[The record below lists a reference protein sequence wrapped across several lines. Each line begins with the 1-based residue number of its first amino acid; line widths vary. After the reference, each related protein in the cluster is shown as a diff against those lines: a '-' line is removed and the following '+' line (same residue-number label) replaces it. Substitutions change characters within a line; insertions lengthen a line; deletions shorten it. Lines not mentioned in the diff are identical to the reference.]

1 MENLT
6 NITTATELATGQIVA
21 RSFTDS
27 RSLYIQDNLPNAYQM
42 EARTD
47 GWRVATTEFGAQW
60 VRLTGTGKWSA
71 QWNTF
76 AARVERAEMTTETV
90 ETENGF
96 TIVAGVG
103 ERLGLGWVRVD
114 TLAL

>member
-1 MENLT
+1 METLA
-6 NITTATELATGQIVA
+6 NITGRTELATGQIVA

-27 RSLYIQDNLPNAYQM
+27 WSLYIQDNLPNAYQL

-60 VRLTGTGKWSA
+60 IRLTGTGKWSA

-76 AARVERAEMTTETV
+76 AARVERCEMTTETV
-90 ETENGF
+90 ETDDSF
-96 TIVAGVG
+96 AIVAGIG
-103 ERLGLGWVRVD
+103 ERIGLGWVRVD
-114 TLAL
+114 GMA